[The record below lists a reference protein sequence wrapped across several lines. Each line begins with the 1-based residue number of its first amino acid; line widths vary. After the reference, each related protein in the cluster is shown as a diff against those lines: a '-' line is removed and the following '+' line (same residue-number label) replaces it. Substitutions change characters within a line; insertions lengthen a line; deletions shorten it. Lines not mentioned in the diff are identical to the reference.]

1 MGNNNLKKTKAYV
14 NNIKQCIKKTLIII
28 LSFCLTANTAL
39 ANTYKETQREIF
51 FRSRNNYKHHI
62 NETFYDKNNKLYS
75 LFGDQDTHYLI
86 QWDKDKTIL
95 KNLKMPK
102 SILKQLI
109 KHHPQIKYNRIMPD
123 GNIGMQYGFF
133 LSDDKI
139 IKVKDLFVIVSPD
152 GKLVSKINLAKIFN
166 ISYNTN
172 ADTYYKVHNYKN
184 NQIFV
189 QLTISR
195 YKKNDINMAGVI
207 DYKKKKLLW
216 KRKVSDNEGFFQNSS
231 FGFGKTAKNK
241 YMIGFNKSLDK
252 FVISGIKNGKIIKEL
267 DLNAEEEKAKAFEY
281 ENNSIYIAKKDGV
294 YKLKW
299 NEDKMTKLIDLQN
312 HWINKGKHYAADIT
326 VVNDNE
332 FYVTGYDPGKSEQT
346 ILFKFKK

>member
-51 FRSRNNYKHHI
+51 FRSWDNFLPRIY
-62 NETFYDKNNKLYS
+62 ETFYDKNNKLYS
-75 LFGDQDTHYLI
+75 LYGNSDIHYLI
-86 QWDKDKTIL
+86 QWDEDKTIL
-95 KNLKMPK
+95 KELKMPK
-102 SILKQLI
+102 SILKQII
-109 KHHPQIKYNRIMPD
+109 KHQPQIKYNRIMPG
-123 GNIGMQYGFF
+123 GNMGMQYECF
-133 LSDDKI
+133 LSDDKT
-139 IKVKDLFVIVSPD
+139 KKLFAIVSPD
-152 GKLVSKINLAKIFN
+152 GKLVSKIDLAKMFN
-166 ISYNTN
+166 ISYSTNT
-172 ADTYYKVHNYKN
+172 DTYYKVHNYKN
-184 NQIFV
+184 NRIFV
-189 QLTISR
+189 QLTINR
-195 YKKNDINMAGVI
+195 HNKNDINMAGVI

-216 KRKVSDNEGFFQNSS
+216 KRKVSDNEGFFQRNLLDL
-231 FGFGKTAKNK
+231 GKTAKNK
-241 YMIGFNKSLDK
+241 YMIGFNKSMDK
-252 FVISGIKNGKIIKEL
+252 FVISGIKTGKIIKEL
-267 DLNAEEEKAKAFEY
+267 DLNAVKEKATAFEY
-281 ENNSIYIAKKDGV
+281 KNNSIYIAKKDGV